1 MTVLPKLLLS
11 WKVICMI
18 IVEWKC
24 SYYLHNDSNSDKKNY
39 PLGVEYSTLCI
50 YAKFRFTVI
59 VGMLLY

>member
-24 SYYLHNDSNSDKKNY
+24 SYYLHNDSNSDKKK
-39 PLGVEYSTLCI
+39 LS
-50 YAKFRFTVI
+50 FRC
-59 VGMLLY
+59 